1 MKITITGA
9 TGLIGGVLRQH
20 LSAQGHEL
28 RCLSRRAFSQPG
40 WYAWDP
46 GSGAPPQESLGGSD
60 AVIHL
65 AGEPVAQRWNTEVKR
80 RIRSSREQGTQSLV
94 AGLAALSRKPEV
106 LVSASAIGYYGDRGD
121 EVLTERAPSGSD
133 FLAGICA
140 EWERS
145 AHLAGALGIRV
156 VCIRI
161 GVVLSAQGGA
171 LAKMLPPFRLGLG
184 GPIADGQ
191 SWMSWIHVE
200 DLARIFVWA
209 VENPGVRGPVN
220 AVSPG
225 SVRNAE
231 FTRSLGVALHRPALF
246 PVPSLALKLLY
257 GEMASVILGSQHAIP
272 DVAQRA
278 GFQFSWPELAPALR
292 NLLGCATKMWGAPP
306 PPAKTA
312 PL

>member
-1 MKITITGA
+1 MRITITGA
-9 TGLIGGVLRQH
+9 TGLIGGALRQH

-28 RCLSRRAFSQPG
+28 RCLSRRAPSESG

-46 GSGAPPQESLGGSD
+46 GAGAPPQEALEGSD
-60 AVIHL
+60 AVVHL
-65 AGEPVAQRWNTEVKR
+65 AGEPVARRWSAEVKR

-94 AGLAALSRKPEV
+94 AGLAALPHKPEV

-121 EVLTERAPSGSD
+121 EVLTEHASPGSD

-140 EWERS
+140 DWERS
-145 AHLAGALGIRV
+145 AHLADALGIRV

-161 GVVLSAQGGA
+161 GVVLSAKGGA

-184 GPIADGQ
+184 GPIAGGQ

-200 DLARIFVWA
+200 DLARIFAWA
-209 VENPGVRGPVN
+209 VENPGIRGPVN

-225 SVRNAE
+225 AVRNAA
-231 FTRSLGVALHRPALF
+231 FTRSLGAALHRPALF
-246 PVPSLALKLLY
+246 PVPALTLRLLS
-257 GEMASVILGSQHAIP
+257 GEMASVILGSQHAVP

-292 NLLGCATKMWGAPP
+292 NLLGCATKM
-306 PPAKTA
+306 
-312 PL
+312 